1 MSTRDLRTRD
11 DAVIEAAIKWR
22 EAKAAVSAAEMEA
35 RSTKERDP
43 QRLAWM
49 AEQQAA
55 AGTRFAVAC
64 MDLEYA
70 VDDRQRV
77 LRSAQAHT
85 ATYTPAGI
93 F

>member
-1 MSTRDLRTRD
+1 MNTRDLQMRD
-11 DAVIEAAIKWR
+11 DAVIEAALKWR
-22 EAKAAVSAAEMEA
+22 EARAAMMAAEMEA

-43 QRLAWM
+43 KRLAWM
-49 AEQQAA
+49 QEQHAA

-64 MDLEYA
+64 LELEQA

-77 LRSAQAHT
+77 LRSAPAHT
-85 ATYTPAGI
+85 AYTPAGI

>member
-1 MSTRDLRTRD
+1 MNTRDLQMRD
-11 DAVIEAAIKWR
+11 DAVIAAAIKWR
-22 EAKAAVSAAEMEA
+22 EARAAVMAAEMEA
-35 RSTKERDP
+35 RSSKERDP
-43 QRLAWM
+43 QRLTWM

-64 MDLEYA
+64 MDLECA

-77 LRSAQAHT
+77 ARQAEAHT
-85 ATYTPAGI
+85 AYTPAGI

>member
-1 MSTRDLRTRD
+1 MNTRDQQMRD

-22 EAKAAVSAAEMEA
+22 EAKAAVMAAEMEA

-43 QRLAWM
+43 QRLAGM
-49 AEQQAA
+49 AEHQAA
-55 AGTRFAVAC
+55 VGTRFAVAC

-77 LRSAQAHT
+77 VRSTQAHT
-85 ATYTPAGI
+85 AYTPAGI

>member
-1 MSTRDLRTRD
+1 MSARD
-11 DAVIEAAIKWR
+11 DAIIDAAVKWR
-22 EAKAAVSAAEMEA
+22 EARAAVAAAEMEA
-35 RSTKERDP
+35 RASKERDP

-64 MDLEYA
+64 LDLEYA
-70 VDDRQRV
+70 VDDRLRV
-77 LRSAQAHT
+77 VPNT
-85 ATYTPAGI
+85 ADHSTYTPAGI